1 VSENPFALENSEE
14 AHTVSIQSNPFPS
27 GQQSVSSMS
36 STTNTSFAFN
46 KIIKDFKKA
55 LGERKTPKNLS
66 ILNRIMIV
74 IMIVSISLSSVD
86 FASLNTKVDNINTEC
101 EHNLKSENRILKLV
115 QLSSNVR
122 SFVNIANGLEFEKYE
137 SEELSKIDRF
147 SYLKYLIAR

>member
-1 VSENPFALENSEE
+1 
-14 AHTVSIQSNPFPS
+14 
-27 GQQSVSSMS
+27 
-36 STTNTSFAFN
+36 
-46 KIIKDFKKA
+46 
-55 LGERKTPKNLS
+55 
-66 ILNRIMIV
+66 MIV

-122 SFVNIANGLEFEKYE
+122 SFVNIANGLEFERYE
-137 SEELSKIDRF
+137 SEDLSKIDRF